1 MATASVIAVGT
12 GTATIVAQSANGN
25 VAYATVTV
33 QANYYFTYHKN
44 GTWYYDVGGNYT
56 VQATGPASK
65 LAAVKINGNT
75 LNPYYYTVATASD
88 GSTIVTISETAMKAL
103 QHRAYQSLQFV
114 YSDGGT
120 ATCFLHILSVRDR
133 PIMGDDSNLPLWITL
148 MVLSVATGAVLVTTR
163 KKSVQEK
170 FK

>member
-1 MATASVIAVGT
+1 MATASIIAVGT

-88 GSTIVTISETAMKAL
+88 GSTIVTISETAMKAMD
-103 QHRAYQSLQFV
+103 HRAYQTLQFV

-120 ATCFLHILSVRDR
+120 ASCYLHILSVKDR
-133 PIMGDDSNLPLWITL
+133 PITGDESNISLWICL
-148 MVLSVATGAVLVTTR
+148 MLLSAATGTVLVTNR
-163 KKSVQEK
+163 KRSVQEN